1 MIMPSA
7 DLEHIGETT
16 DPQGGQDIVTIGGP
30 RLTIADVE
38 RVARYGAPVSPLDA
52 ATRTRIEAS
61 AAWIAETVAR
71 LGGNKAGGDKEN
83 DGPVR
88 AYYGINTGFGALA
101 GRAALD
107 TPYLTEQ
114 LGRNLIAS
122 HTVGVGAWLD
132 EDIVRATL
140 LIRAESLAQGR
151 SGVRP
156 LVVETLIRMLNAG
169 VYPAVPE
176 LGSLGAS
183 GDLAPLAHITLAM
196 TEPPAGEA
204 AQDPT
209 DGEAFVRSEGVV
221 SAADTLHVT
230 EDRATGASR
239 LWRRVP
245 GAEAMIP
252 AGGKITLKAKEAL
265 ALLNGATVSAA
276 IAALVVA
283 DASNLL
289 DHAELALAM
298 TLEGARG
305 FRDPFL
311 PHVHAARGH
320 EAAGRTAARV
330 LAYTRGSTLL
340 DPGDLDRDPAR
351 VPPQDPYSLRCGPQV
366 TGTVADTL
374 ELSRRWVEMDLNA
387 ATDNPLIFLELP
399 RDDKAI
405 SGGNFHGAPIGMAMD
420 FLAIAFADLASMS
433 ERRMFIL
440 NEYRTGKPEGLP
452 PFLIEEPTGAVGLNT
467 GLMMLQATAAAL
479 VSDCKALCHPDSVDT
494 IPSSGNQ
501 EDHVSMSMNAAR
513 HARSVVRNAERVLA
527 LELICA
533 TQAIWLQTRKPGCE
547 NLAPGTG
554 VAAAYAAIR
563 AAGILPLTQ
572 DRVLYPDIRRAELLL
587 RGGTLVDA
595 ARSASVG

>member
-1 MIMPSA
+1 MTIHSGESESA
-7 DLEHIGETT
+7 ANT
-16 DPQGGQDIVTIGGP
+16 DPGAGRNAVGIGAS
-30 RLTIADVE
+30 RLGIEDVE
-38 RVARYGAPVSPLDA
+38 RVARHAAPVSPLDDA
-52 ATRTRIEAS
+52 ARSRIEAS
-61 AAWIAETVAR
+61 AGWVADTVAR
-71 LGGNKAGGDKEN
+71 LGAEKDHE
-83 DGPVR
+83 GPVR

-122 HTVGVGAWLD
+122 HTVGVGPWLD

-140 LIRAESLAQGR
+140 LIRAQSLAQGR

-183 GDLAPLAHITLAM
+183 GDLAPLAHIALAM

-204 AQDPT
+204 GQDPT
-209 DGEAFVRSEGVV
+209 DGEAFVPSVGPFSSV
-221 SAADTLHVT
+221 DTPHVT
-230 EDRATGASR
+230 EDRATGTSR
-239 LWRRVP
+239 LWRGVP

-283 DASNLL
+283 DAQNLL

-311 PHVHAARGH
+311 PHIHAARGH

-330 LAYTRGSTLL
+330 LAYTHGSSLL
-340 DPGDLDRDPAR
+340 DPGDLDRDPVR
-351 VPPQDPYSLRCGPQV
+351 VPPQDPYSLRCAPQV

-399 RDDKAI
+399 RDDKAV

-420 FLAIAFADLASMS
+420 FLAIALADLASLS

-440 NEYRTGKPEGLP
+440 NEYRIGKPEGLP
-452 PFLIEEPTGAVGLNT
+452 PFLIEEPAGAVGLNT

-479 VSDCKALCHPDSVDT
+479 VSDVKALCHPDSVDT

-513 HARSVVRNAERVLA
+513 HARSVIRNAERVVA

-533 TQAIWLQTRKPGCE
+533 TQAIWLQSRKPGCE
-547 NLAPGTG
+547 TLHPGAG
-554 VAAAYAAIR
+554 VAAAYNAIR

-572 DRVLYPDIRRAELLL
+572 DRVLYPDIRRADLLL
-587 RGGTLVDA
+587 RGGTLVAA
-595 ARSASVG
+595 ARHAAG